1 MAELKSLFKLAPG
14 LAIKYFKNKNNKFTW
29 DWYELWQ
36 DAHKKSFTVAKVMRE
51 DILKDI
57 RSALDKALEE
67 GKTFKDFS
75 KELKPTLQKKG
86 WWGMREPCVKSDT
99 ALRRQRRSR
108 TKPIDGDVGTQA
120 KPSTTGADLIV
131 VDSKGNAEKVQL
143 GSMYRLKTIY
153 SVNMQTAYQ
162 TGRYKTQIDN
172 VDNRPYWEYVAVM
185 DSATRPEHAMLN
197 GLVYRYDD
205 PFWKSFYPPNGWRCR
220 CRVNALSERNITKKK
235 LKPYSSNGTLS
246 EQMALVSKKSG
257 EYKPVTVYTD
267 PLTGKRIAPDV
278 GWSHNPAS
286 GLIEQQ

>member
-1 MAELKSLFKLAPG
+1 MVELKGLFKLAPAA
-14 LAIKYFKNKNNKFTW
+14 AIKYFRRKGQTFTW

-36 DAHKKSFTVAKVMRE
+36 DAHKKTFTVAKVMRE

-57 RSALDKALEE
+57 RSALDKALSE
-67 GKTFKDFS
+67 GKTFREFQ

-131 VDSKGNAEKVQL
+131 VDTQGNAEKVQL

-153 SVNMQTAYQ
+153 AVNMQTSYM
-162 TGRYKTQIDN
+162 TGRYKTQMDN
-172 VDNRPYWEYVAVM
+172 VDNRPYWEYVAVL
-185 DSATRPEHAMLN
+185 DNRTRPEHAQLH
-197 GLVYRYDD
+197 GLIYRYDD
-205 PFWKSFYPPNGWRCR
+205 PFWASFYPPNGWRCR
-220 CRVNALSERNITKKK
+220 CRVNALSNYNLKKK
-235 LKPYSSNGTLS
+235 DAKPGNSTGTLS
-246 EQMALVSKKSG
+246 QEMRLVSKKSG

-267 PLTGKRIAPDV
+267 PLTGKKIAPDV

-286 GLIEQQ
+286 GLNDI